1 MAAWARI
8 LGNACIH
15 DMAEFVIEERF
26 LVQRQADAPD
36 HAADDLAARGLGV
49 QDMAGRD
56 RADDAGDA
64 DDAELLVHVH
74 FDEYGRARVV
84 GIQSSDRRKLGIR
97 PQ

>member
-64 DDAELLVHVH
+64 ELLVHVH
-74 FDEYGRARVV
+74 LADMAECVLC
-84 GIQSSDRRKLGIR
+84 IQSSDRRKLGIR